1 MSVRARRVRP
11 DEGLRLR
18 ALRLRALADTPLAYG
33 STLARERA
41 FDDAVW
47 HERARD
53 GAAGVN
59 RVTFVA
65 EEGERWVG
73 LVTGMIDESNG
84 SRFTLVGMF
93 VEPAARGRG
102 VGAALVDAVTDWA
115 RERGAAQLYLGV
127 TSTNDAAV
135 RLYHRCGF
143 RPTGQREP
151 LRHTPA
157 ETVLEMV
164 RDVPGREAPRGA

>member
-1 MSVRARRVRP
+1 M
-11 DEGLRLR
+11 R
-18 ALRLRALADTPLAYG
+18 ALRLQALADTPLAYG

-41 FDDAVW
+41 FDDAIW
-47 HERARD
+47 HGRARD
-53 GAAGVN
+53 GAASVD

-65 EEGERWVG
+65 EDEERWVG
-73 LVTGMIDESNG
+73 LVTGMVDEAMG
-84 SRFTLVGMF
+84 SRFALVGMF
-93 VEPAARGRG
+93 VEPAARGQG
-102 VGAALVDAVTDWA
+102 IGAALVDAVTDWA

-127 TSTNDAAV
+127 TSTNHEAI

-143 RPTGQREP
+143 RPTDQREP

-164 RDVPGREAPRGA
+164 RDVPRRDAPGGA

>member
-1 MSVRARRVRP
+1 MTVEVRRVRP
-11 DEGLRLR
+11 DEGLRVR
-18 ALRLRALADTPLAYG
+18 ALRLQALADTPLAYG
-33 STLARERA
+33 STLAQEQA

-47 HERARD
+47 HERARH

-59 RVTFVA
+59 RITYVA

-73 LVTGMIDESNG
+73 LVTGVCDEPNG
-84 SRFTLVGMF
+84 PRFTLHGMF

-102 VGAALVDAVTDWA
+102 VGAALVGAVTGWA
-115 RERGAAQLYLGV
+115 RERGATRLYLGV
-127 TSTNDAAV
+127 TSTNHPAI

-164 RDVPGREAPRGA
+164 RDVPRRDAPRGA

>member
-1 MSVRARRVRP
+1 MTIQIRRVRS
-11 DEGLRLR
+11 DEGLRVR
-18 ALRLRALADTPLAYG
+18 ALRLHALADTPLAYG
-33 STLARERA
+33 STLAGEQA

-47 HERARD
+47 HERARH
-53 GAAGVN
+53 GAAGVH
-59 RVTFVA
+59 RVTYVA
-65 EEGERWVG
+65 EEGGRWVG
-73 LVTGMIDESNG
+73 LVTGVFDEPNG
-84 SRFTLVGMF
+84 SRFTLHGMF

-102 VGAALVDAVTDWA
+102 VGTALVDAVTGWA
-115 RERGAAQLYLGV
+115 RERGATELYLGV
-127 TSTNDAAV
+127 TSMNHAAI

-164 RDVPGREAPRGA
+164 RDVPGRVAPRGV

>member
-1 MSVRARRVRP
+1 M
-11 DEGLRLR
+11 
-18 ALRLRALADTPLAYG
+18 
-33 STLARERA
+33 
-41 FDDAVW
+41 W
-47 HERARD
+47 HERARH

-59 RVTFVA
+59 RITYVA

-73 LVTGMIDESNG
+73 LVTGVCDEPRG
-84 SRFTLVGMF
+84 PRFTLHGMF
-93 VEPAARGRG
+93 VEPGARGRG
-102 VGAALVDAVTDWA
+102 VGAALVGAVTGWA
-115 RERGAAQLYLGV
+115 RERGATRLYLGV
-127 TSTNDAAV
+127 TSTNHPAI

-164 RDVPGREAPRGA
+164 RDVPRRDAPRGA